1 MRAPVHLIDVIL
13 FTIVFAMATLAF
25 GWWVVFVVGGVW
37 ATIVRASDRPVR
49 FAAAGATI
57 GLFGAWVFTGVD
69 GPAGQLAGLFG
80 VVLPLPMVVLYVLAL
95 IAAGALSAGG
105 ALLVSVIRAREEWMG
120 ADRRKPVAQ
129 ESPEA

>member
-1 MRAPVHLIDVIL
+1 MRAPVHLIAVIL

-80 VVLPLPMVVLYVLAL
+80 VVLPPMVVLYVLAL